1 MFSCFCGSRKR
12 VMAFMAA
19 ALAGVAL
26 LVAPSGA
33 EAIDFKARGWWLFS
47 AQYGQNGNFSNKGHT
62 GYDSL
67 EDDFEA
73 RSRVRLQLDA
83 VASESL
89 SGQLYFE
96 IGKFIWGKAGNPQG
110 GGALG
115 ADSSDLIKLK
125 RAYIDWMVPNTDLS
139 VRMGIQAFRSPF
151 FALDGPTVLTADGA
165 GVTASYKINNN
176 AGLTGFWMRPYND
189 NYISG
194 SGRQNGFLDNVDFA
208 GLLVPLRSDGW
219 AMTPWGVYG
228 AIGPNTFRTGKNPA
242 PGENS
247 FFGQRINGV
256 DGNYF
261 YSGMFPLLADKTAI
275 NRKTPS
281 QYGNAWWAGLTG
293 ELTMWDPLR
302 IAWEFTYGGVSWMDD
317 PAMDRKGWMGALL
330 FEYKTGWGVPGI
342 YGWYASGDDDDVGN
356 GSERMPYIVNDFGV
370 SGFSSTFAGPD
381 INGLERDRVL
391 ANTLI
396 GTWGVGAR
404 LKNVSFFHNLRHTLH
419 VSLWGGTNSSG
430 ILEKIHDRTGKWM
443 SPNVNDNTG
452 FKVPVGRDNMYL
464 TDKDYAL
471 ELGLLNQY
479 KIYEN
484 LSVNLE
490 AGYVHL
496 MLDKSDDT
504 WGLAAT
510 GGGKRG
516 IRDAWNVS
524 ALFIYSF

>member
-1 MFSCFCGSRKR
+1 MLSCFCKSRKL
-12 VMAFMAA
+12 VLGFLTA
-19 ALAGVAL
+19 ALASAAL
-26 LVAPSGA
+26 LGAPLRA
-33 EAIDFKARGWWLFS
+33 EAIDFKAHGWWLFS
-47 AQYGQNGNFSNKGHT
+47 AQYGQNGNFTDKGHT
-62 GYDSL
+62 GYDNL

-89 SGQLYFE
+89 SGQVYFE
-96 IGKFIWGKAGNPQG
+96 IGKFIWGKANNPQG

-115 ADSSDLIKLK
+115 ADATNMIKLK
-125 RAYIDWMVPNTDLS
+125 RAFIDWMVPNTDLS
-139 VRMGIQAFRSPF
+139 VRMGIQAFRSPY
-151 FALDGPTVLTADGA
+151 FALDGPTVMTADGA
-165 GVTASYKINNN
+165 GITANYKINDNVSV
-176 AGLTGFWMRPYND
+176 TGFWMRPYND
-189 NYISG
+189 NYISA
-194 SGRQNGFLDNVDFA
+194 SGREDGFLDNTDFG
-208 GLLVPLRSDGW
+208 GLFIPLTFDGV
-219 AMTPWGVYG
+219 AMTPWGIYG
-228 AIGPNTFRTGKNPA
+228 AIGPNTFRTAKKPA
-242 PGENS
+242 EGENA

-261 YSGMFPLLADKTAI
+261 WSGMFPLLANKKAI

-281 QYGNAWWAGLTG
+281 EYGNAWWGGLTG
-293 ELTMWDPLR
+293 ELTMWDPFR
-302 IAWEFTYGGVSWMDD
+302 IAWEFTYGSVDWMDD
-317 PAMDRKGWMGALL
+317 AAMNRKGWMGALL
-330 FEYKTGWGVPGI
+330 FEYKLDWGIPGI
-342 YGWYASGDDDDVGN
+342 YGWYASGDDDDLGN

-370 SGFSSTFAGPD
+370 SGFSDTFAGPD

-404 LKNVSFFHNLRHTLH
+404 LKNMSFLPKLRHTLH

-430 ILEKIHDRTGKWM
+430 ILEKIHDRTGQWM
-443 SPNVNDNTG
+443 SPNVNDNTNYT
-452 FKVPVGRDNMYL
+452 VPVGRDNIYL

-471 ELGLLNQY
+471 EMGLLNQY

-490 AGYVHL
+490 ASYVHL

-504 WGLAAT
+504 WGLATT

-524 ALFIYSF
+524 ALFIYAF

>member
-165 GVTASYKINNN
+165 GVTASYKINDN

-194 SGRQNGFLDNVDFA
+194 SGR
-208 GLLVPLRSDGW
+208 
-219 AMTPWGVYG
+219 
-228 AIGPNTFRTGKNPA
+228 
-242 PGENS
+242 
-247 FFGQRINGV
+247 
-256 DGNYF
+256 
-261 YSGMFPLLADKTAI
+261 
-275 NRKTPS
+275 
-281 QYGNAWWAGLTG
+281 
-293 ELTMWDPLR
+293 
-302 IAWEFTYGGVSWMDD
+302 
-317 PAMDRKGWMGALL
+317 
-330 FEYKTGWGVPGI
+330 
-342 YGWYASGDDDDVGN
+342 
-356 GSERMPYIVNDFGV
+356 
-370 SGFSSTFAGPD
+370 
-381 INGLERDRVL
+381 
-391 ANTLI
+391 
-396 GTWGVGAR
+396 
-404 LKNVSFFHNLRHTLH
+404 
-419 VSLWGGTNSSG
+419 
-430 ILEKIHDRTGKWM
+430 
-443 SPNVNDNTG
+443 
-452 FKVPVGRDNMYL
+452 
-464 TDKDYAL
+464 
-471 ELGLLNQY
+471 
-479 KIYEN
+479 
-484 LSVNLE
+484 
-490 AGYVHL
+490 
-496 MLDKSDDT
+496 
-504 WGLAAT
+504 
-510 GGGKRG
+510 
-516 IRDAWNVS
+516 
-524 ALFIYSF
+524 

>member
-19 ALAGVAL
+19 SLAGVAL

-165 GVTASYKINNN
+165 GVTASYKINDN